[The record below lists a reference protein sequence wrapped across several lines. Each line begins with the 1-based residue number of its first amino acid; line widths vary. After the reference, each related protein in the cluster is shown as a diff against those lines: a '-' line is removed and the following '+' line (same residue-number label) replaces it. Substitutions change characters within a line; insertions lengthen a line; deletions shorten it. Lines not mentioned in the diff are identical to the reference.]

1 MPAVHTFALYATAAI
16 IFNFL
21 LQITAFIAFMTI
33 DLTRQEN
40 GRYDILCC
48 LKYDT
53 DENDVHINSWLQMT
67 FKSICTPNVLN
78 NMYVD
83 HGCCRKFYGFFF
95 VIINFISFCHRI
107 YKSIILL
114 VFTCITCASIY
125 LIPSIEIGLD
135 QQLSMSKS
143 SYVYKYF
150 QVSVSIVF
158 KLESI

>member
-40 GRYDILCC
+40 GCYDILCC

-53 DENDVHINSWLQMT
+53 DENDVHINSWLQKT

-78 NMYVD
+78 NKYV
-83 HGCCRKFYGFFF
+83 CRHFY
-95 VIINFISFCHRI
+95 R
-107 YKSIILL
+107 
-114 VFTCITCASIY
+114 
-125 LIPSIEIGLD
+125 
-135 QQLSMSKS
+135 
-143 SYVYKYF
+143 
-150 QVSVSIVF
+150 
-158 KLESI
+158 